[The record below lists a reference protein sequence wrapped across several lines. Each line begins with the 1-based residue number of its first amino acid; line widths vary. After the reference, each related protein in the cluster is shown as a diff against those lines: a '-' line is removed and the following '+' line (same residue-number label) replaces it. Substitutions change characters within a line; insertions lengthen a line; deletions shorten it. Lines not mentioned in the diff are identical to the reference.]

1 MNFVESLWLSGR
13 ASERGIRRSEVRFLM
28 ESQNFSLARDKTK
41 KKSFSK
47 KDQVYE
53 AVIPL
58 KQPLKSTYI

>member
-1 MNFVESLWLSGR
+1 
-13 ASERGIRRSEVRFLM
+13 M